1 MSICRRLKRGEK
13 VNWSPFCDCGGNIER
28 HSVLECSCGE
38 EQEGWVEWAW
48 DPGDPGAAV
57 TNPHGTAFIG
67 RGFGRPPSLGSPILL
82 MSDNRQV
89 MFHPSYSSG
98 TAAVRGQHPLEPGMH
113 HYWEVKILTSLY
125 GTDMMVGV
133 GTAAVD
139 LHKDRFKYVSLLGED
154 NESWG
159 YSYNGNL
166 QHGGKKTYNGY
177 PFGLGSIIGVHVD
190 LWHGKLE
197 FFLNRKPLGIA
208 FSNLHGKT
216 LYPMAS
222 STAAKSGMRLIH
234 ASSHPHSLLLS
245 CTRALGIASEA
256 ALYENHP
263 SRPSK
268 RHCVDVGG
276 TDVVWGSGAPKGGGP
291 AARDEVPGTKRG
303 GGAAT
308 TEVLSCRSL
317 SKVLDGSSCAAV
329 PPIGS
334 PKGTFC
340 ISNNLGD
347 GALAKGLLYS
357 KNCDRMPC
365 THLLGGGSNSESSH
379 LVCRNCGYSESVVGD
394 KKTVMPSG
402 KSHQSAHWLRASP
415 NVEQCSAKETHA
427 HHNADTSSP
436 SSVDVA
442 DASLPKSKGGSSS
455 AEVVRSREE
464 PLNLLSWLQ
473 QQEEK
478 VEPAPK
484 LDIMVCTRKRKQRPG
499 CNFVECI
506 WSIPGLRA
514 KVECSFWWLLGTRKG
529 KGVLVASG
537 DPSPAY
543 PSLIIV
549 DEDEEWARR
558 GEIVGSSQV
567 HHPAPGDSS
576 SRRCHE
582 RLCLLCHPVI

>member
-13 VNWSPFCDCGGNIER
+13 ANWSPFCDCGANIGR
-28 HSVLECSCGE
+28 HSILKCSCGE
-38 EQEGWVEWAW
+38 EDEGWVEWAW
-48 DPGDPGAAV
+48 DPGDPGSPV

-67 RGFGRPPSLGSPILL
+67 RGFGRPPFLGSPIQL

-98 TAAVRGQHPLEPGMH
+98 TVAVRGQHPLEPGMH

-133 GTAAVD
+133 GTAEVD
-139 LHKDRFKYVSLLGED
+139 LHKDIFKYCSLLGED

-166 QHGGKKTYNGY
+166 QHGGEKTYNGY

-197 FFLNRKPLGIA
+197 FFLNRKPLGVA

-222 STAAKSGMRLIH
+222 STAAKSGIRLIH
-234 ASSHPHSLLLS
+234 ASSHPHTLLLS

-263 SRPSK
+263 NKPSK
-268 RHCVDVGG
+268 RHCVDGSG
-276 TDVVWGSGAPKGGGP
+276 TDAVWGSSITKGTNDAASCHRGGAP
-291 AARDEVPGTKRG
+291 A
-303 GGAAT
+303 
-308 TEVLSCRSL
+308 EVLSCRSL
-317 SKVLDGSSCAAV
+317 SKVLDGHSCSTLPASS
-329 PPIGS
+329 INSGR
-334 PKGTFC
+334 GTFC

-357 KNCDRMPC
+357 KNCDKMPC
-365 THLLGGGSNSESSH
+365 SHSVENGSKSENSH
-379 LVCRNCGYSESVVGD
+379 VVCKNCEYSESVVES
-394 KKTVMPSG
+394 KTVMPAGKLPQSG
-402 KSHQSAHWLRASP
+402 HWFRATL
-415 NVEQCSAKETHA
+415 NAEQRPTKEPHVQLGMS
-427 HHNADTSSP
+427 SSP
-436 SSVDVA
+436 STGTA
-442 DASLPKSKGGSSS
+442 DASLPKPRSGTSSS
-455 AEVVRSREE
+455 EVKPKEHINM
-464 PLNLLSWLQ
+464 LAWL
-473 QQEEK
+473 QEEK
-478 VEPAPK
+478 VDPTPK
-484 LDIMVCTRKRKQRPG
+484 LDIRMCPRKRKQHSN
-499 CNFVECI
+499 CDFVECI

-514 KVECSFWWLLGTRKG
+514 KVEGSFWWLLGTRKG
-529 KGVLVASG
+529 KGVLVACG
-537 DPSPAY
+537 DASLAY

-549 DEDEEWARR
+549 DEDEWATG
-558 GEIVGSSQV
+558 GEMVKSGQGERMRHQASE
-567 HHPAPGDSS
+567 DSV

-582 RLCLLCHPVI
+582 RLCLMCHPVI